1 MTTTATRR
9 ALGAA
14 ATFLVAVLA
23 AAACGSPQETASG
36 GGGETS
42 GTPVKVGLV
51 YSQSGPLATYGK
63 QYIEGFRAGLSYA
76 TGGTNRVGDR
86 PVEVT
91 EVDDAGDPA
100 KGVSAAKDLIGKG
113 IKIIAGSTASGVAL
127 QVAPLATQNKVLFI
141 SGPAATDGITGVN
154 KYTFRSGRQSYQDVL
169 DAKSF
174 IGEASGK
181 KVVVFA
187 QDSAFGKSNEAAVT
201 AVIGG
206 AGATVSSVLA
216 PASATDFTPFASQL
230 KSAKPDLLFVAWAG
244 TTAPAMW
251 QTLDQQGILAS
262 TTVVTGLD
270 IRASWPTFGAAGTL
284 ALLRRR
290 QRHRGGQGSQ
300 GGDPRRHAR
309 PVPPRRLHRGADGRT
324 GRAGGRRRRRQDG
337 HRAGR
342 LELRRGQGQADHPSR
357 RPRAAPADVPGDPGW
372 QRGPDDGDADQDPDP
387 GGHRTARGADEGLS
401 VLSTHGLT
409 WRVGEVAIV
418 DNVDLDL
425 APGEFVGVI
434 GPNGAGKTSLFN
446 LISGLRRPTAGTVRL
461 GDVDVTRLAPHQRA
475 RRGLGR
481 TFQSSSVFGSLTV
494 RENVRLAAQAHRG
507 GSLALWR
514 RASADRPVARAA
526 DAALD
531 RVGLADRGDALAGT
545 LAHGEKR
552 KLEIALLLAGE
563 PSVMLL
569 DEPMAGVSAED
580 VPDLVAVIRSVVADT
595 DRAVLMVEHHMDV
608 VLELADRVAVMHHG
622 ALLACD
628 APDAVMANAT
638 VQSAYLGEAL

>member
-1 MTTTATRR
+1 MTTTAKRR

-23 AAACGSPQETASG
+23 AAACGSPQETATG

-51 YSQSGPLATYGK
+51 YSQSGLLATYGK

-76 TGGTNRVGDR
+76 TGGTNKVGDR
-86 PVEVT
+86 PIEVT

-127 QVAPLATQNKVLFI
+127 QVAPLAPQNKVLFI

-174 IGEASGK
+174 IGDAAGK

-187 QDSAFGKSNEAAVT
+187 QDSAFGKGNEAAVT

-270 IRASWPTFGAAGTL
+270 IRASWPTFGAAGTKISFL
-284 ALLRRR
+284 SHYFDGASDTEAAKAARTAIPGGTLDLFHPDGFTAAQMVVRAAQEGGDDVDKMVTALEGWSFDGIKGKLTIRPDDHALL
-290 QRHRGGQGSQ
+290 Q
-300 GGDPRRHAR
+300 PMF
-309 PVPPRRLHRGADGRT
+309 
-324 GRAGGRRRRRQDG
+324 
-337 HRAGR
+337 
-342 LELRRGQGQADHPSR
+342 QA
-357 RPRAAPADVPGDPGW
+357 
-372 QRGPDDGDADQDPDP
+372 
-387 GGHRTARGADEGLS
+387 TL
-401 VLSTHGLT
+401 
-409 WRVGEVAIV
+409 
-418 DNVDLDL
+418 
-425 APGEFVGVI
+425 
-434 GPNGAGKTSLFN
+434 
-446 LISGLRRPTAGTVRL
+446 
-461 GDVDVTRLAPHQRA
+461 
-475 RRGLGR
+475 
-481 TFQSSSVFGSLTV
+481 
-494 RENVRLAAQAHRG
+494 G
-507 GSLALWR
+507 GS
-514 RASADRPVARAA
+514 
-526 DAALD
+526 
-531 RVGLADRGDALAGT
+531 GDQMTAT
-545 LAHGEKR
+545 LTKTLTPEDTAPP
-552 KLEIALLLAGE
+552 A
-563 PSVMLL
+563 V
-569 DEPMAGVSAED
+569 PMKG
-580 VPDLVAVIRSVVADT
+580 
-595 DRAVLMVEHHMDV
+595 
-608 VLELADRVAVMHHG
+608 
-622 ALLACD
+622 
-628 APDAVMANAT
+628 
-638 VQSAYLGEAL
+638 